1 MYVILDIETT
11 GGKYNEEGITEI
23 AIYKFDGHTVV
34 DQFISLVNPERE
46 IQEFV
51 VKLTG
56 INSKMLRNAPK
67 FYEIAKRIVEIT
79 ENCILVAHNASFDYR
94 ILRTEFKRLGFE
106 FQRNTLCT
114 VELSKKLIP
123 EAPSHS
129 LGKLSRF
136 LGIPVSDRHRAN
148 GDALATVKLFKL
160 LLEKDTEKE
169 ILKNAVKYADKR
181 NTKNKL
187 NALLDKAPDVMGV
200 FYLHNAQ
207 GNVIFV
213 GRGANIKKEINNVFI
228 KTSKRSKKLQDKVIS
243 FTYEETGNELL
254 TRLKYYSEL
263 ETLNP
268 KYNIRKK
275 RKTMNLTPFNHTNM
289 ILVDK
294 GRNVEEHSVILI
306 ENNEIIGY
314 GFTNLAHQENK
325 IEILKSILTPIP
337 NKMLAKTIIKNYL
350 QRKKVQKIIR
360 L

>member
-34 DQFISLVNPERE
+34 DQFITLVNPERE

-67 FYEIAKRIVEIT
+67 FYEIAKRIIEISD
-79 ENCILVAHNASFDYR
+79 NCILVAHNANFDYR
-94 ILRTEFKRLGFE
+94 ILRTEFTRLGFDY
-106 FQRNTLCT
+106 QRNTLCT

-129 LGKLSRF
+129 LGKLCRN

-148 GDALATVKLFKL
+148 GDALATVQLFKL
-160 LLEKDTEKE
+160 LLEKDVDKN
-169 ILKNAVKYADKR
+169 ILQTSVKYIDQR
-181 NTKNKL
+181 NTTNKL
-187 NALLDKAPDVMGV
+187 NSLLDKVPEVMGV
-200 FYLHNAQ
+200 FYLHNES
-207 GNVIFV
+207 GKVIFV
-213 GRGANIKKEINNVFI
+213 GRGANIKKEMNSLFL
-228 KTSKRSKKLQDKVIS
+228 KASKRAKKLQDNIIS
-243 FTYEETGNELL
+243 FSYEETGNELL

-275 RKTMNLTPFNHTNM
+275 RKNFNITPFNHTNM
-289 ILVDK
+289 ILIDK
-294 GRNVEEHSVILI
+294 GRTIEEHSVILI
-306 ENNEIIGY
+306 EDDEISGY
-314 GFTNLAHQENK
+314 GFTNLAYQENQLD
-325 IEILKSILTPIP
+325 ILKSILTPIE
-337 NKMLAKTIIKNYL
+337 NKILAKTIIKNYL
-350 QRKKVQKIIR
+350 KKKNVQKIVR